1 VILGVESI
9 SSLPPVLQLG
19 MVGFLPAKFHI
30 RFLPPVHTDR
40 WADRS
45 DEPWQDKALVQTV
58 ADEIRDT
65 IQEHVLDMVARR
77 TSVWL

>member
-1 VILGVESI
+1 MSRYELVSADSHVLE
-9 SSLPPVLQLG
+9 PPDLWTRY
-19 MVGFLPAKFHI
+19 LPAKFHI
-30 RFLPPVHTDR
+30 RFLPPVPTD
-40 WADRS
+40 AMG

-58 ADEIRDT
+58 ADEVRDT

>member
-1 VILGVESI
+1 MG
-9 SSLPPVLQLG
+9 
-19 MVGFLPAKFHI
+19 
-30 RFLPPVHTDR
+30 
-40 WADRS
+40 

-58 ADEIRDT
+58 ADEVRDT